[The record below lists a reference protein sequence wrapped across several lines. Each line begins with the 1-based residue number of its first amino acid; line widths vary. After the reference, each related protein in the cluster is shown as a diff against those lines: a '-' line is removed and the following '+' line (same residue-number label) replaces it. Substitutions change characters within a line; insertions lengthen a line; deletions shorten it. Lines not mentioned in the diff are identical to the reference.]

1 MDRITIIGL
10 GQIGSSMGLAIKR
23 NIAQQKGAKVEIVG
37 VDREPET
44 SARSRKV
51 GAIDR
56 IEYSVPLAVEGASFV
71 ILATPVS
78 AMPEVMDLI
87 APTLKNGAI
96 VMDVGS
102 TKGNVLKWAEE
113 LLPDHVNFV
122 GGHPM
127 AGSEVPGVA
136 GSRADLFDGR
146 IFCITPSSKAREDAV
161 KTATDVVYHI
171 GAEPFF
177 VDAEEHDGLVG
188 GVSHLPIALSVT
200 LMNMMRKEPAWRA
213 MGRLAAGSFESMTR
227 VSSGSPEMHKSIF
240 TTNSE
245 QMVRWIDAYIAELK
259 ELRRNIAEGDEDEL
273 LKSLKQAAKAH
284 DRWLQKEYDTE
295 DEPDLQEI
303 RAEMGGFI
311 EQLLLPDKATKAIR
325 DLSKRNKRDN

>member
-23 NIAQQKGAKVEIVG
+23 NLVAQKGPKVEIVG

-44 SARSRKV
+44 AARSRKV

-56 IEYSVPLAVEGASFV
+56 IEYGIPVSVDGASLV
-71 ILATPVS
+71 IIATPVS
-78 AMPEVMDLI
+78 AMPEVMELI
-87 APTLKNGAI
+87 GPALKQGAI
-96 VMDVGS
+96 VIDVGS
-102 TKGNVLKWAEE
+102 TKGNVLKWADE

-127 AGSEVPGVA
+127 AGSEIPGVA

-146 IFCITPSSKAREDAV
+146 IFCVTPSTRAHADAV
-161 KTATDVVYHI
+161 KTVIDIIYHL

-188 GVSHLPIALSVT
+188 GISHLPIALSVS
-200 LMNMMRKEPAWRA
+200 LMNLMRKEPAWRA

-240 TTNSE
+240 TTNNQ
-245 QMVRWIDAYIAELK
+245 QMVRWIDAYIEELK
-259 ELRRNIAEGDEDEL
+259 NLRRSIAEGDDEEL
-273 LKSLKQAAKAH
+273 LKNLKQAARAH
-284 DRWLQKEYDTE
+284 DRWLKKEYDTE
-295 DEPDLQEI
+295 DEPDLQDI
-303 RAEMGGFI
+303 RAQMGNTV
-311 EQLLLPDKATKAIR
+311 EQLLLPDRAIRAIR
-325 DLSKRNKRDN
+325 DLGKRNKKE